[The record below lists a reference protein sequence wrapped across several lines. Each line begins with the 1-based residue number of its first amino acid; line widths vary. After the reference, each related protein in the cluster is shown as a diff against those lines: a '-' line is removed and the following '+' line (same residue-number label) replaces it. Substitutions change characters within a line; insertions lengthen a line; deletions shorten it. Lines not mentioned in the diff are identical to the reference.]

1 MIPFRTL
8 ITFLALVSGVLTSWS
23 VFAYETVFDRLD
35 GTGPSKKRVDVIEW
49 DGNLEIHVYPKGSL
63 KGLGVKL
70 DDRESGKK
78 VMVISYD
85 LKDSSEPLVRR
96 AILGIPFTSKIKAFI
111 DSSEGEFDKI
121 GLSNQELGKPWK
133 NYKLQAP
140 PKKWGPD
147 GSKFDEDSSPE
158 QMTEMRNND
167 KVDARRFQQGEVSN
181 RRPASVQQKQKQQQ
195 PYVHPA
201 KRSSKPAKPEHN
213 EGGVQDYEW

>member
-1 MIPFRTL
+1 MSSQGHGKALELLYPWNGTEQLFEDLMIPFRTL

-147 GSKFDEDSSPE
+147 GSKFDEDSRVEFKITS
-158 QMTEMRNND
+158 
-167 KVDARRFQQGEVSN
+167 GERLLRLHTSFH
-181 RRPASVQQKQKQQQ
+181 QTC
-195 PYVHPA
+195 
-201 KRSSKPAKPEHN
+201 
-213 EGGVQDYEW
+213 